1 MQLSRDE
8 LKRAYRTMKMIR
20 TFEERVRKEFEAGN
34 IPGFVHIYVG
44 SEASGTGICFD
55 LTDEDYIGSTHR
67 GHGHCIAK
75 GVDVKGMML
84 EIMGKGGGVCG
95 GKGGSMHIADMEKG
109 MLGANAIV
117 GGAPPLANGAALT
130 ARNKKNGKV
139 AVAFGGDGAS
149 NQGTV
154 FEALNMAVVLKLP
167 TIFVTEN
174 NGFGEHTANSYACG
188 APSIAD
194 RAAAFGMPAEVVDG
208 SDFFAVHEA
217 MGRALERARSGE
229 GPSFIETQ
237 TPRYEGHFVGDP
249 QPFRTEEEMA
259 EARQI
264 DCLAKFRA
272 RVLEASLLEQSD
284 FDEIDQS
291 VMNEVEEAV
300 VAGIAAPVP
309 DMSALTRDVYVS
321 Y

>member
-8 LKRAYRTMKMIR
+8 LKRAYRTMRLIR
-20 TFEERVRKEFEAGN
+20 GFEERVRKEFEAGN
-34 IPGFVHIYVG
+34 IPGFVHVYNG
-44 SEASGTGICFD
+44 AEASGTGICFD

-75 GVDVKGMML
+75 GVDVKGMMM
-84 EIMGKGGGVCG
+84 EIMGKGTGVCG
-95 GKGGSMHIADMEKG
+95 GKGGSMHIADLDKG

-139 AVAFGGDGAS
+139 SVSFGGDGAS

-174 NGFGEHTANSYACG
+174 NGFGEHTASSYACG
-188 APSIAD
+188 AASIAD
-194 RAAAFGMPAEVVDG
+194 RAAGFGLPAETVDG
-208 SDFFAVHEA
+208 TDFFAVHEA
-217 MGRALERARSGE
+217 MSRAIERGRKGE

-237 TPRYEGHFVGDP
+237 IPRFDGHFVGDP
-249 QPFRTEEEMA
+249 QPFRTQAELD
-259 EARQI
+259 EARAN
-264 DCLAKFRA
+264 DCLVKFREK
-272 RVLEASLLEQSD
+272 VLGASLLDQAD
-284 FDEIDQS
+284 FDEIDES
-291 VMNEVEEAV
+291 VQAELEAAV
-300 VAGIAAPVP
+300 KEGLAAPLP
-309 DMSALTRDVYVS
+309 DMKTLTQDVYVS

>member
-8 LKRAYRTMKMIR
+8 LKRAYRTMKTIR
-20 TFEERVRKEFEAGN
+20 AFEERVRKEFEAGN

-95 GKGGSMHIADMEKG
+95 GKGGSMHIADLEKG

-217 MGRALERARSGE
+217 MGRALERARAGE
-229 GPSFIETQ
+229 GPSFIETM

-259 EARQI
+259 AARQI
-264 DCLAKFRA
+264 DCLAKFRTK
-272 RVLEASLLEQSD
+272 VLEASLLDQAD

-291 VMNEVEEAV
+291 VMDEVEEAV
-300 VAGIAAPVP
+300 VAGIAAPEP